1 MTFPTDAAM
10 ITRRKSLGIST
21 GPAAAIA
28 IYLLPIAWLYR
39 FMLPRFVAGEC
50 TGPPRSE
57 CVLTRRNCSRIRV
70 DRIATAVSRPPPSV
84 LGNDEKR
91 YHCGERDLIRLSA

>member
-10 ITRRKSLGIST
+10 ITRRKSLGTST

-39 FMLPRFVAGEC
+39 FILHRFVAGEC

-57 CVLTRRNCSRIRV
+57 CVLTRRNCSRTEV
-70 DRIATAVSRPPPSV
+70 DRIATARLPTPRPPRVGSETMKK
-84 LGNDEKR
+84 GIIA
-91 YHCGERDLIRLSA
+91 GSAA